1 MTNLATAPYR
11 VHRMIQDLM
20 RNPAEA
26 ASFANDPA
34 ADYRRYGLTER
45 EAALLETGTLE
56 AMTELGVHPNL
67 QMKYLRLRK
76 AAGDGA
82 KLIGTGPLDAYLDRL
97 LER

>member
-1 MTNLATAPYR
+1 MAVAPYR
-11 VHRMIQDLM
+11 VHRLIQDLM

-26 ASFANDPA
+26 ALFAQDPA
-34 ADYRRYGLTER
+34 ADYRRYGLTDD
-45 EAALLETGTLE
+45 EARLLETGTLE

-76 AAGDGA
+76 AGDEGA
-82 KLIGTGPLDAYLDRL
+82 KLIGAGPLDAYLDRL